1 MKSEER
7 IMKIKAAIF
16 SAIAVLGTAWLLW
29 VGYQGMDSQQQGHE
43 EDDETEQVGE
53 RPGMR
58 EHDAVRAIRQRGDIL
73 SLDRIL
79 QAAREQHPG
88 RVLESELEQKDGR
101 YVYEVELVD
110 DQGRVREM
118 KFDARTGEMLIEM
131 QGD

>member
-1 MKSEER
+1 MNSEDR
-7 IMKIKAAIF
+7 TMNIKAAII

-29 VGYQGMDSQQQGHE
+29 VGYQGVDGQQQGHE

-79 QAAREQHPG
+79 NDVRGQHGG
-88 RVLESELEQKDGR
+88 RVLESELEETDGR

-110 DQGRVREM
+110 EQGRVREM
-118 KFDARTGEMLIEM
+118 RFDARSGEILREK

>member
-1 MKSEER
+1 MKSENR

-16 SAIAVLGTAWLLW
+16 SAIVILGTVCLLW
-29 VGYQGMDSQQQGHE
+29 IGYQGMDSQQQEHE
-43 EDDETEQVGE
+43 EGDETQQLGE
-53 RPGMR
+53 RPEMH
-58 EHDAVRAIRQRGDIL
+58 EHDAVRAINQRGDIL

-79 QAAREQHPG
+79 QDAREQHPG

-131 QGD
+131 LGD